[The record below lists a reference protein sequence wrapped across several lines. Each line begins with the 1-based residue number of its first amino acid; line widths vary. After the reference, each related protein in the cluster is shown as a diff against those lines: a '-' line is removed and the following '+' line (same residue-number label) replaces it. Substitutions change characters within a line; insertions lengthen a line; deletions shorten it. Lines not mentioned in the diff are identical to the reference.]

1 MHSRIIRVVL
11 IYAVFASGWVLFSD
25 LLVTSV
31 LSDPQMIHRASTVKG
46 WVFVGVT
53 SLLLWGLLRRL
64 TRNAQT
70 PEALHTPPLRPDR
83 WRSLVLPLAL
93 LAVGVVA
100 LGYLSAL
107 FIVREHR
114 AEEIRRIETIAD
126 LKVGQLSLWTS
137 ERQSD
142 ALAIERNAGL
152 GMLFAQWQREN
163 DPRAR
168 ASLLSAVEAMRS
180 AYRYARV
187 ALVDV
192 DGKVLLS
199 VGGEFVTTPQ
209 MLEAARRVALNHE
222 GVAPIRFFG
231 DPGDQG
237 AQPVQLDFI
246 ARLSVPGGRRPVAVV
261 LRVDPAAF
269 LYESLKRWPVP
280 SDSAETLL
288 LQRENG
294 KLRLVSPLR
303 HQPAL
308 PYGQQMPLDGRDAL
322 SARIASGL
330 STVGVPVEAEDYR
343 GVPVIGVAREVPGT
357 DWVLVAKIDVSEI
370 KAPTSGYIWSI
381 ALAAG
386 FALLSIGVAALLL
399 SQRRELLIARERDET
414 QTRQLREL
422 RLLDAI
428 ANGSTDAIFAKDVE
442 GRYLFA
448 NREVARV
455 MGITPAA
462 LVGQVDDT
470 FFLPAEAAAIH
481 RQDRVV
487 METDS
492 VATWE
497 ETLTTA
503 NGTVV
508 FQTTKGPLHD
518 DTGKVL
524 GVFGIARDITEL
536 RRDEQA
542 LREREEIF
550 SAIVSQAA
558 DGIVLLDAETLRF
571 VEFNDAACQGLGYS
585 REAFGALTLV
595 DIQARQTPEEV
606 AAQVRTLVER
616 KGAFSSDDQHRCAD
630 GSVRDVELSYRP
642 IEIRGRQYLAGVWRD
657 TTERRRAAEQL
668 VKLSLAVEQ
677 SPASVII
684 TDTRGCIEYVNRAFE
699 RTSGYTCD
707 EAIGQRV
714 GFVKSGLTPPE
725 TYTAL
730 WAALKA
736 GQPWEGEFI
745 NRRKD
750 GQTRVEFARISPI
763 FRDGGEVTHYLS
775 IQQDITERKHVEAEL
790 ARYHDQLEQRVAE
803 RTRQLEETNLI
814 LSQRSAELEEA
825 KEQSDAANRAKSAF
839 LANMSHEIRTPMNA
853 IIGLTHLL
861 RRSVADEEA
870 QGRLQKVSDAAG
882 HLLTIINDILDLS
895 KIEAGKLTLDDV
907 NFRLEDVVR
916 KACALVADRA
926 HQKGLELVVD
936 MVDVPDRLRGDATR
950 LGQMLLNY
958 LGNAVKFT
966 EHGVILLSARI
977 EEEDAETVLLRFE
990 VIDTGIGIEPEARRR
1005 LFEPFEQADG
1015 STTRRFGG
1023 TGLGLAITSHLARL
1037 MGGQAGVESEPG
1049 RGSNFWLTARFIKGA
1064 SSVWR
1069 TRPLPALHA
1078 LVVDDLAASRQVLG
1092 TMLTT
1097 LGMRVATSDS
1107 GADALTQVSSAVAAG
1122 DPFDLVLM
1130 DDGMPG
1136 MDGRVAVAQINQ
1148 LGVDPAPHCILLT
1161 VGDNLGK
1168 REEALACGASGVIAK
1183 PVSLSDLH
1191 DAIQASFNHVS
1202 ARVAM
1207 PLDQLPGELTLARD
1221 HAGARVLLV
1230 EDSLINQ
1237 EVALSLLE
1245 GVGLR
1250 VDVACNGA
1258 EAVAKVG
1265 RDAYDLILM
1274 DMQMPVM
1281 DGVEATRTIRSAGY
1295 RDVPIVAMTAN
1306 AFGEDRQRCL
1316 DAGMNDHLSKPV
1328 DPAAL
1333 YTTLIQWLPRHAPA
1347 PAPAAQPEPASSAPA
1362 AVPTP
1367 EPAAVPA
1374 PAVPDGPEPDIRTR
1388 LEQVPGLDVA
1398 YGLKNLRGR
1407 VSNYLRLLHKF
1418 ADGHADNPARIQAE
1432 LEAGNQPEVRR
1443 LAHSLKGVA
1452 GMIGAVRVQ
1461 QLAAELEAAI
1471 REEQDP
1477 AVVAARLED
1486 VAIAQDAI
1494 VTAIR
1499 ALPADVPPEA
1509 AKPDPAAVAKAVA
1522 RIEALLADGNV
1533 AVQRMVRDAA
1543 ALLAAHLGADMGRFE
1558 QAIER
1563 YDFDE
1568 ARAIL
1573 DSHKP

>member
-1 MHSRIIRVVL
+1 MDSRIIRVVL
-11 IYAVFASGWVLFSD
+11 IYAVFASGWILFSD

-31 LSDPQMIHRASTVKG
+31 LSDPQAIHRASTVKG

-64 TRNAQT
+64 TRSGAAGVAPAET
-70 PEALHTPPLRPDR
+70 LPGLAS
-83 WRSLVLPLAL
+83 WRSLVLPLVL
-93 LAVGVVA
+93 LSIGVVA
-100 LGYLSAL
+100 LGYLSFL
-107 FIVREHR
+107 FIVKQHR
-114 AEEIRRIETIAD
+114 AEEYRRIEAIAD
-126 LKVGQLSLWTS
+126 LKVGQLAMWVN

-142 ALAIERNAGL
+142 ALVIERNAGL
-152 GMLFAQWQREN
+152 GELLARWQRDN
-163 DPRAR
+163 DGRAR
-168 ASLLSAVEAMRS
+168 ASLLSSIEAIRGT
-180 AYRYARV
+180 YRYAQA
-187 ALVDV
+187 ALVDA
-192 DGKVLLS
+192 DGKVVLKTGGDLVPASQLLD
-199 VGGEFVTTPQ
+199 
-209 MLEAARRVALNHE
+209 AARRAATRPD
-222 GVAPIRFFG
+222 GPAPIRFLG
-231 DPGDQG
+231 DPGNQG
-237 AQPVQLDFI
+237 SLPVTLDFLG
-246 ARLSVPGGRRPVAVV
+246 RLSMPEAGRAVAVI
-261 LRVDPAAF
+261 LQADPAVF

-303 HQPAL
+303 HP
-308 PYGQQMPLDGRDAL
+308 PSPPFGQQMPLDDRDTL
-322 SARIASGL
+322 SARIASGPAAL
-330 STVGVPVEAEDYR
+330 GVPIEAEDYR
-343 GVPVIGVAREVPGT
+343 GVPVVGMAREVPGT
-357 DWVLVAKIDVSEI
+357 DWVLVVKIDASEI

-386 FALLSIGVAALLL
+386 FALLSIGVAAVLL
-399 SQRRELLIARERDET
+399 SQRRALVIARERDER

-428 ANGSTDAIFAKDVE
+428 ANGSTDAIFAKDQE

-448 NREVARV
+448 NREVARI
-455 MGITPAA
+455 MGTTPTG
-462 LVGQVDDT
+462 LMGQIDDS
-470 FFLPAEAAAIH
+470 FFPPAEAAAIR

-497 ETLTTA
+497 EALTTA
-503 NGTVV
+503 HGTLI

-518 DTGKVL
+518 ETGKVL

-536 RRDEQA
+536 RHDEQA

-558 DGIVLLDAETLRF
+558 DGIVLLDTETLRF

-585 REAFGALTLV
+585 REAFAALTAL
-595 DIQARQTPEEV
+595 DIQATLTPE
-606 AAQVRTLVER
+606 QVKSVIRDLVEH
-616 KGAFSSDDQHRCAD
+616 KGGLNVDHQHRCAD
-630 GSVRDVELSYRP
+630 GSCREVELSYRP

-657 TTERRRAAEQL
+657 TTEKRHAAEQL

-707 EAIGQRV
+707 EAIGRQV

-730 WAALKA
+730 WTALKA

-745 NRRKD
+745 NRRKN
-750 GQTRVEFARISPI
+750 GEERVEFARVSPI

-775 IQQDITERKHVEAEL
+775 IQQDITERKQVEAEL

-861 RRSVADEEA
+861 RRSVADQEA
-870 QGRLQKVSDAAG
+870 QVRLQKVSDAAG

-926 HQKGLELVVD
+926 CQKGLELVVD
-936 MVDVPDRLRGDATR
+936 MGDVPDRLRGDATR

-966 EHGVILLSARI
+966 EQGVILLSARI
-977 EEEDAETVLLRFE
+977 DEENDDSVLLRFE
-990 VIDTGIGIEPEARRR
+990 VIDTGIGIEPEVRQR
-1005 LFEPFEQADG
+1005 LFKPFEQADG

-1037 MGGQAGVESEPG
+1037 MGGQAGVDSEPG
-1049 RGSNFWLTARFIKGA
+1049 RGSNFWLTARLVKGA
-1064 SSVWR
+1064 TSVWR

-1092 TMLTT
+1092 SMLTT
-1097 LGMRVATSDS
+1097 LGMRVASTDC
-1107 GADALTQVSSAVAAG
+1107 GADALTQVKSAVAAG
-1122 DPFDLVLM
+1122 DPYDLVLV

-1136 MDGRVAVAQINQ
+1136 MDGSMVVAQIGQ
-1148 LGVDPAPHCILLT
+1148 LRLSPAPRCILLT
-1161 VGDNLGK
+1161 VGDSLGK
-1168 REEALACGASGVIAK
+1168 REEARACGASGVIAK
-1183 PVSLSDLH
+1183 PVSFSDLH
-1191 DAIQASFNHVS
+1191 DAIQSRFNQVS
-1202 ARVAM
+1202 AQEAM
-1207 PLDQLPGELTLARD
+1207 PLDQLPGETAIARD
-1221 HAGARVLLV
+1221 HAGAHVLLV

-1245 GVGLR
+1245 GVGLK

-1258 EAVAKVG
+1258 EAVNKVSQG
-1265 RDAYDLILM
+1265 GAYDVILM

-1281 DGVEATRTIRSAGY
+1281 DGVEATRTIRGAGY

-1333 YTTLIQWLPRHAPA
+1333 YATLIQWLPRRTPA
-1347 PAPAAQPEPASSAPA
+1347 PSPAAQPEPAPAPAPEPAVAPAPA
-1362 AVPTP
+1362 A
-1367 EPAAVPA
+1367 
-1374 PAVPDGPEPDIRTR
+1374 PDGPEPDIRTR
-1388 LEQVPGLDVA
+1388 LERVPGLDVA

-1407 VSNYLRLLHKF
+1407 IPNYLRLLHKF
-1418 ADGHADNPARIQAE
+1418 ADGHVDDPERIRAV
-1432 LEAGNQPEVRR
+1432 LAAGNQPELRR

-1452 GMIGAVRVQ
+1452 GMIGAVGVQ

-1471 REEQDP
+1471 REEHDL
-1477 AVVAARLED
+1477 AVVAARLDD
-1486 VAIAQDAI
+1486 VALAQAAL

-1499 ALPADVPPEA
+1499 ALPAEVPPEA
-1509 AKPDPAAVAKAVA
+1509 VAPDPAAVEQAVL
-1522 RIEALLADGNV
+1522 RIDVLLADGNV
-1533 AVQRMVRDAA
+1533 AVQRMVRDSA
-1543 ALLAAHLGADMGRFE
+1543 ALLAARLGADMGRFE
-1558 QAIER
+1558 QAVEG
-1563 YDFDE
+1563 YDFAA

-1573 DSHKP
+1573 DAHKP